1 VADEPDVDVVIV
13 GAGPVGLVTAL
24 LLARRGWTSHIVERH
39 PEAYGRPRAVSMDP
53 ETSRTMQR
61 LGLVGEVHAGAAFTT
76 FYDWFGVD
84 GGLLLRFDRSE
95 EAPAGWHPMIF
106 NQPDF
111 EAIVERHA
119 VADPRISITRG
130 VDAVDILESADGVAL
145 RLGDPRSGEDRGT
158 ITGRFLVGADG
169 ASSFTR
175 KWMRTELDDLG
186 YFYDWLIVDVIP
198 HDQDRDWGD
207 SSIQLCAPERPTTV
221 VPGGNGRRRWEFM
234 VMPGD
239 DPVTIAEPES
249 VWRLVAPWGLGP
261 DNAELERSAVYTFQA
276 RWAKD
281 WVRGRVALAGDA
293 AHQMPPF
300 AGQGFNSGVRDA
312 ANLVWKLDAI
322 LDGRAPLG
330 LLDSY
335 TTERAEHVQYA
346 IRFSVELGRV
356 VCVLD
361 EDEARARDAR
371 MLAFA
376 GDPARALPRL
386 PAAAFTHGIL
396 DGGPGGTLVP
406 QYRVTAPGHPKPTRF
421 DDVMWEAADD
431 ALLVTREPMALDG
444 ATLER
449 LAAAGG
455 RVVQFGVHV
464 FDVDD
469 RYAAEFDRIGA
480 VAYLARPD
488 GYYYGAA
495 TTPAQIAEL
504 VTSYADA
511 ITLGISR

>member
-1 VADEPDVDVVIV
+1 VAETPDTDVLII

-24 LLARRGWTSHIVERH
+24 LLARRGWSSHIVERH
-39 PEAYGRPRAVSMDP
+39 PGAYGRPRAVSMDP

-76 FYDWFGVD
+76 FYDWLGVD
-84 GGLLLRFDRSE
+84 GDLLLRFDRSQ

-111 EAIVERHA
+111 EAIVEQHA
-119 VADPRISITRG
+119 LADPRITITRG
-130 VDAVDILESADGVAL
+130 VDAVDIVETEDGVSI
-145 RLGDPRSGEDRGT
+145 RLGDPRFGEDRGEL
-158 ITGRFLVGADG
+158 TGRFLVGADG

-175 KWMRTELDDLG
+175 KWLRTELVDLG

-207 SSIQLCAPERPTTV
+207 SSIQLCAPQRPTTV

-234 VMPGD
+234 VMPTD
-239 DPVTIAEPES
+239 DPVTVAEPPS
-249 VWRLVAPWGLGP
+249 VWRLLEPWGLNA
-261 DNAELERSAVYTFQA
+261 DNAVLERSAVYTFQA
-276 RWAKD
+276 RWAKE
-281 WVRGRVALAGDA
+281 WAKGRVAIAGDA

-312 ANLVWKLDAI
+312 ANLVWKLDAV
-322 LDGRAPLG
+322 LDGRAPLEIMQT
-330 LLDSY
+330 Y
-335 TTERAEHVQYA
+335 TAERAEHVQHA
-346 IRFSVELGRV
+346 VQFSVELGRV

-361 EDEARARDAR
+361 EAEARQRDAR
-371 MLAFA
+371 MLEHA

-396 DGGPGGTLVP
+396 DGWPGGTLVP
-406 QYRVTAPGHPKPTRF
+406 QYRVTAPGHPTPTRF
-421 DDVMWEAADD
+421 DDVLWERMDE
-431 ALLVTREPMALDG
+431 ALLVLRRPLPLDG
-444 ATLER
+444 HTLER
-449 LAAAGG
+449 LTGAGG
-455 RVVQFGVHV
+455 RLVQFGVEV
-464 FDVDD
+464 FDVDG

-495 TTPAQIAEL
+495 VTPEEIPGL
-504 VTSYADA
+504 VSSYADA
-511 ITLGISR
+511 ITLGRIR